1 MQNETSEQ
9 YFRRREQDERAAA
22 KQAASEI
29 ARRIHQEL
37 AQEYADRVRKPSDT
51 K

>member
-1 MQNETSEQ
+1 MKDENSEQ
-9 YFRRREQDERAAA
+9 YFRRRERDERMAA

-37 AQEYADRVRKPSDT
+37 AQEYADRVRTSDDT